1 MNNTVL
7 NNIAHFV
14 GKMVIIFS
22 SPTDATIL
30 VKYLLN
36 VYSIQLTDFYYLK
49 IICFLG
55 LIISSISALDYLI
68 KLILY
73 SYFKTDSNVTISK
86 NLPKKISIYLNDLK
100 ILSKLEESYPMF
112 FFYNFVLY
120 LIIFFILI
128 YIFIVI

>member
-1 MNNTVL
+1 MLWN
-7 NNIAHFV
+7 
-14 GKMVIIFS
+14 
-22 SPTDATIL
+22 
-30 VKYLLN
+30 
-36 VYSIQLTDFYYLK
+36 K

-55 LIISSISALDYLI
+55 LIVSFFSALDYLI

-73 SYFKTDSNVTISK
+73 SYFKTDSIVTISK

-100 ILSKLEESYPMF
+100 ILSKLEESYLMF

>member
-1 MNNTVL
+1 MWSGCVIPGREITLFLLERVQIISVKVFRINLLPLTPIRSFIFLMNNTVL

-22 SPTDATIL
+22 ATIL

-55 LIISSISALDYLI
+55 LIISFISALDYLI
-68 KLILY
+68 KLILLQ
-73 SYFKTDSNVTISK
+73 S
-86 NLPKKISIYLNDLK
+86 PKA
-100 ILSKLEESYPMF
+100 
-112 FFYNFVLY
+112 
-120 LIIFFILI
+120 
-128 YIFIVI
+128 